1 MKSMFSNMFS
11 SQACAA
17 ANACASASSYG
28 FGKVISIVGIAVAAM
43 HIFVFSLRLLG
54 LISMIIGMIIGM
66 IMGLLSSLP
75 NNSFIIRPSLLY
87 HTAFPRRFP
96 YLL

>member
-43 HIFVFSLRLLG
+43 LIFVFSLRLLG
-54 LISMIIGMIIGM
+54 LISMIIGMIILAV
-66 IMGLLSSLP
+66 LLVKYNTVQLKFLP
-75 NNSFIIRPSLLY
+75 EVQ
-87 HTAFPRRFP
+87 
-96 YLL
+96 

>member
-17 ANACASASSYG
+17 ANACTSASSYG

-43 HIFVFSLRLLG
+43 LIFVFSLRLLG
-54 LISMIIGMIIGM
+54 LIGMIIGMIILAV
-66 IMGLLSSLP
+66 LLVK
-75 NNSFIIRPSLLY
+75 NNTVQLKLRP
-87 HTAFPRRFP
+87 AVQ
-96 YLL
+96 

>member
-43 HIFVFSLRLLG
+43 LIFVFSLRLLG
-54 LISMIIGMIIGM
+54 LISMIIGMIILAV
-66 IMGLLSSLP
+66 LLVK
-75 NNSFIIRPSLLY
+75 NNTVQLKFRPEVQ
-87 HTAFPRRFP
+87 
-96 YLL
+96 

>member
-1 MKSMFSNMFS
+1 MFSNMFS

-43 HIFVFSLRLLG
+43 LIFVFSLRLLG
-54 LISMIIGMIIGM
+54 LIGMIIGMIILAV
-66 IMGLLSSLP
+66 LLVK
-75 NNSFIIRPSLLY
+75 NNTVQLKLRP
-87 HTAFPRRFP
+87 AVQ
-96 YLL
+96 

>member
-17 ANACASASSYG
+17 ANACASAPSYG

-43 HIFVFSLRLLG
+43 LIFVFSLRLLG

-66 IMGLLSSLP
+66 IILAVLLVK
-75 NNSFIIRPSLLY
+75 NNTVQLKFRPEVQ
-87 HTAFPRRFP
+87 
-96 YLL
+96 